1 MWLERLVGAAMND
14 WIIVTREQLY
24 GMAWKKPMSQL
35 AQDFGISGVGLA
47 KLCSRHQIPTPPRG
61 YWALLEVGRAPP
73 KPALPAV
80 TDPRPIT
87 IRRTPP
93 PELRPEVEDALHASI
108 KAEKTDA
115 KRIVVGDRLSAAHP
129 VVHAAKE
136 ALQAAEPDEIG
147 ILRPVECHAI
157 RVSRAQRSRALRI
170 FEALVT
176 AFDERSWS
184 VAMADGKVNVRVDN
198 VPISFIVAEETEHVE
213 RQSKPDFSVSYSFHS
228 QRHDREEKPCGRL
241 AVEIE
246 EGVRLF
252 GSAIRRRWH
261 DTEKHVL
268 EDQLNDVVVGLL
280 KLVHAVQEQ
289 LARKQREEQQERER
303 ARKIEEILAEQ
314 DGLRK
319 LLTKEKSA
327 VVRLRDQAVRWRES
341 QTIRDFVARVRA
353 EGRLREQSL
362 EGQAMEDWCSWALQ
376 QADRLD
382 PFAESPPSVLDRAEQ
397 IEHMSDEI
405 PPWQRR

>member
-14 WIIVTREQLY
+14 WITVTREQLY
-24 GMAWKKPMSQL
+24 DMAWKKPMSQL
-35 AQDFGISGVGLA
+35 AQDFGLSGVGLA

-80 TDPRPIT
+80 TAPRPIT

-93 PELRPEVEDALHASI
+93 RELRPEAEDALHASI
-108 KAEKTDA
+108 RAEKTDA
-115 KRIVVGDRLSAAHP
+115 KRIAVGDRLSAAHP
-129 VVHAAKE
+129 VVRTAKE
-136 ALQAAEPDEIG
+136 ALHAAEPDEIG
-147 ILRPVECHAI
+147 ILRPKECHAI

-184 VAMADGKVNVRVDN
+184 VTMDDGKVNVRVDN
-198 VPISFIVAEETEHVE
+198 FPVSFILAEETEHVE
-213 RQSKPDFSVSYSFHS
+213 RQSKPDFSGSYSFHS
-228 QRHDREEKPCGRL
+228 QRHDRVEKPSGRL
-241 AVEIE
+241 AVALE
-246 EGVRLF
+246 EGVSLF
-252 GSAIRRRWH
+252 GSSIRRRWH

-268 EDQLNDVVVGLL
+268 EEQLNDVVIGLL

-289 LARKQREEQQERER
+289 MARKQREEQQERER
-303 ARKIEEILAEQ
+303 SRRIEEVLAEQ
-314 DGLRK
+314 DRLRK
-319 LLTKEKSA
+319 LFAKEKSA
-327 VVRLRDQAVRWRES
+327 VARLRDQAVRWRES
-341 QTIRDFVARVRA
+341 QTIRDFVARVRT

-362 EGQAMEDWCSWALQ
+362 EGQAMADWCGWALQ

-382 PFAESPPSVLDRAEQ
+382 PFAESPPSILDRAEQ
-397 IEHMSDEI
+397 IEHMSDGI

>member
-1 MWLERLVGAAMND
+1 
-14 WIIVTREQLY
+14 
-24 GMAWKKPMSQL
+24 
-35 AQDFGISGVGLA
+35 
-47 KLCSRHQIPTPPRG
+47 
-61 YWALLEVGRAPP
+61 
-73 KPALPAV
+73 
-80 TDPRPIT
+80 
-87 IRRTPP
+87 
-93 PELRPEVEDALHASI
+93 
-108 KAEKTDA
+108 
-115 KRIVVGDRLSAAHP
+115 
-129 VVHAAKE
+129 
-136 ALQAAEPDEIG
+136 
-147 ILRPVECHAI
+147 
-157 RVSRAQRSRALRI
+157 
-170 FEALVT
+170 
-176 AFDERSWS
+176 
-184 VAMADGKVNVRVDN
+184 MADGKVNVRVDN